1 MRAMRMRTKLLLAL
15 LSVSFGLTAA
25 SLFIIRTNLQH
36 QIRERILSDLNSSVN
51 TFHNLQAQRR
61 RALRHDTALLA
72 DLPSLKAL
80 MTSEDR
86 RTIQDAGS
94 EFWKIS
100 GSDLLALARP
110 GGETIAIY
118 NEGPPLKE
126 QAAAQALQQAIVR
139 IPEPQYVAIGGR
151 LYEVSIQPLY
161 FGPAING
168 TRLGFVVSGYEIN
181 RQVAQEVS
189 QAAAA
194 EVAFVTNGAI
204 VASTLDPTHKA
215 NLLAALRRFDLTSAE
230 GQDTWLGREHF
241 LSASIPLT
249 QDESPAVQLLV
260 LKSYDQASLFLR
272 RLNRLIILL
281 GFFVLLAGGL
291 LAVYIARS
299 VTRPLES
306 LASGAIA
313 FGSGDFSH
321 SLRHDGARE
330 IRDLSLAFDRMRLQ
344 LRQTQQELLE
354 AERLATIGRMASSIS
369 HDLRHHL
376 SAVYANAEFLGYAAP
391 EDKDRI
397 ELLGEIRLAIQ
408 EMTELI
414 ESLLMFSRTGNI
426 LHLHSEF
433 LPVVIERAVA
443 LVRSHPDA
451 AKVEIQIQT
460 VSPLEIY
467 IDSKKIE
474 RAIYNLLLNACQ
486 STARSTPHP
495 LVSIS
500 LLEEEACVRLRIRDN
515 GPGVSESI
523 RLTLFEPFVSE
534 GKQNGTGLG
543 LTLAHSIAQEHFGS
557 VTLEESGPGG
567 TIFSLTIA
575 KNLRHQPYTVQSGA
589 SGADPATR
597 EWPSGPVQTGS
608 RKGLL

>member
-1 MRAMRMRTKLLLAL
+1 
-15 LSVSFGLTAA
+15 
-25 SLFIIRTNLQH
+25 
-36 QIRERILSDLNSSVN
+36 
-51 TFHNLQAQRR
+51 
-61 RALRHDTALLA
+61 
-72 DLPSLKAL
+72 
-80 MTSEDR
+80 MTSEDP

-94 EFWKIS
+94 EFWRIS

-110 GGETIAIY
+110 DGETIAIY

-126 QAAAQALQQAIVR
+126 QAAAQVLQQAIGR
-139 IPEPQYVAIGGR
+139 LPEPQYVTIGGR

-168 TRLGFVVSGYEIN
+168 TRLGFVISGYEIN

-194 EVAFVTNGAI
+194 EVAFFSNGAI

-215 NLLAALRRFDLTSAE
+215 NLLSAFRQFDASAE

-249 QDESPAVQLLV
+249 EDESPAVQLLV
-260 LKSYDQASLFLR
+260 LKSYDQASLFLL

-281 GFFVLLAGGL
+281 GLFVLLGGGL
-291 LAVYIARS
+291 LAVYIAGS
-299 VTRPLES
+299 ITRPLES

-313 FGSGDFSH
+313 FGAGDFSH
-321 SLRHDGARE
+321 SLPLRRDGARE

-376 SAVYANAEFLGYAAP
+376 SAVYANAEFLGYAGP

-414 ESLLMFSRTGNI
+414 ESLLMFSRTGNV
-426 LHLHSEF
+426 LHLNSESMP
-433 LPVVIERAVA
+433 LVVERAVA

-451 AKVEIQIQT
+451 AKVEIQIHA
-460 VSPLEIY
+460 SPSQGFSEIW

-474 RAIYNLLLNACQ
+474 RAIYNLVLNACQ
-486 STARSTPHP
+486 SAARSAPHP

-500 LLEEEACVRLRIRDN
+500 LLEEEAWVRLRIQDN
-515 GPGVSESI
+515 GPGVAESI

-534 GKQNGTGLG
+534 GKQHGTGLG
-543 LTLAHSIAQEHFGS
+543 LTLAHRIAQEHSGG

-567 TIFSLTIA
+567 AIFTFSIA
-575 KNLRHQPYTVQSGA
+575 TNLRRPRYTEPGGA
-589 SGADPATR
+589 SGATAAT
-597 EWPSGPVQTGS
+597 VQTGS
-608 RKGLL
+608 REGLL

>member
-1 MRAMRMRTKLLLAL
+1 MRMRTKLLLAL

-25 SLFIIRTNLQH
+25 SLFIIRTNLEH
-36 QIRERILSDLNSSVN
+36 QIRERILSDLNNSVN

-61 RALRHDTALLA
+61 QALRHDTALLA

-94 EFWKIS
+94 EFWRIS

-110 GGETIAIY
+110 DGETIAVY

-126 QAAAQALQQAIVR
+126 QAAAQALQQAIGR
-139 IPEPQYVAIGGR
+139 IPEPQFVAIGGR

-161 FGPAING
+161 FGPAVNG

-194 EVAFVTNGAI
+194 EVTFFSNGAI

-215 NLLAALRRFDLTSAE
+215 NLLPALRQLDAASAE

-249 QDESPAVQLLV
+249 EDESPAVHLLV

-281 GFFVLLAGGL
+281 GVLVLLGGGL

-299 VTRPLES
+299 ITRPLES
-306 LASGAIA
+306 LASRAVA
-313 FGSGDFSH
+313 FGSGDFGH
-321 SLRHDGARE
+321 SMRHDGARE
-330 IRDLSLAFDRMRLQ
+330 IRDLSVAFDRMRLQ

-354 AERLATIGRMASSIS
+354 TERLATIGRMASSIS

-376 SAVYANAEFLGYAAP
+376 SAVYANAEFLGYAGP
-391 EDKDRI
+391 EDEDRI

-426 LHLHSEF
+426 LHLNSEF
-433 LPVVIERAVA
+433 MPVVVERAVA
-443 LVRSHPDA
+443 LVRSHPAA
-451 AKVEIQIQT
+451 AKVEIQIHASQ
-460 VSPLEIY
+460 SQPPSEIW

-486 STARSTPHP
+486 SAARSTPHP

-500 LLEEEACVRLRIRDN
+500 LLEDEAFVRLRIQDN
-515 GPGVSESI
+515 GPGVAESI

-543 LTLAHSIAQEHFGS
+543 LTLAHRIAQEHSGS

-567 TIFSLTIA
+567 AIFTFSIA
-575 KNLRHQPYTVQSGA
+575 KNLRRSPYSAQSGA
-589 SGADPATR
+589 SQPIAAT
-597 EWPSGPVQTGS
+597 VQTGS
-608 RKGLL
+608 REGLL

>member
-1 MRAMRMRTKLLLAL
+1 MQPIRMRTKLLLAL

-25 SLFIIRTNLQH
+25 SLIIIRTSLQN
-36 QIRERILSDLNSSVN
+36 QIRERILSDLNNSVN

-61 RALRHDTALLA
+61 QALRHDTALLA

-80 MTSEDR
+80 MTSEDP

-94 EFWKIS
+94 EFWRIS

-110 GGETIAIY
+110 DGETIAIY
-118 NEGPPLKE
+118 NEGSPLKE
-126 QAAAQALQQAIVR
+126 QAAAQALQEAIGR
-139 IPEPQYVAIGGR
+139 TPEPQYVTIGGR

-168 TRLGFVVSGYEIN
+168 TRLGFVISGYEIN

-194 EVAFVTNGAI
+194 EVAFFSNGAI
-204 VASTLDPTHKA
+204 VASTLDPSHKA
-215 NLLAALRRFDLTSAE
+215 SLLPALRQLDTASAE
-230 GQDTWLGREHF
+230 GRDTWLGGEHF

-281 GFFVLLAGGL
+281 GLFVLLGGGL
-291 LAVYIARS
+291 LAVYIAGS
-299 VTRPLES
+299 ITQPLES
-306 LASGAIA
+306 LASEAIA
-313 FGSGDFSH
+313 FGAGDFSH
-321 SLRHDGARE
+321 SLRHEGARE

-376 SAVYANAEFLGYAAP
+376 SAVYANAEFLGYAGP

-414 ESLLMFSRTGNI
+414 ESLLMFSRTGNV
-426 LHLHSEF
+426 LHLNSESMP
-433 LPVVIERAVA
+433 LVIERAVA

-451 AKVEIQIQT
+451 AKVEIQIHAFPAQGL
-460 VSPLEIY
+460 SEIW

-474 RAIYNLLLNACQ
+474 RAIYNLVLNACQ
-486 STARSTPHP
+486 STARSTLHP

-500 LLEEEACVRLRIRDN
+500 LLEEEAWVRLRVQDN
-515 GPGVSESI
+515 GPGVAESI

-534 GKQNGTGLG
+534 GKQHGTGLG
-543 LTLAHSIAQEHFGS
+543 LTLAHRIAQEHSGS

-567 TIFSLTIA
+567 TIFTFSIA
-575 KNLRHQPYTVQSGA
+575 KNLRHPRYTEPGGA
-589 SGADPATR
+589 SGATAAT
-597 EWPSGPVQTGS
+597 VQTGS
-608 RKGLL
+608 REGLL

>member
-1 MRAMRMRTKLLLAL
+1 MPAMRMRTKLLLAL

-25 SLFIIRTNLQH
+25 SLFIIRTNLEH
-36 QIRERILSDLNSSVN
+36 QIRERILGDLKSSVN

-61 RALRHDTALLA
+61 QALQHDTALLA

-80 MTSEDR
+80 MTSEDP
-86 RTIQDAGS
+86 RTIRDAGS

-110 GGETIAIY
+110 DGETIAVY
-118 NEGPPLKE
+118 NEGSPLKQE
-126 QAAAQALQQAIVR
+126 TAKPALQEAIAR
-139 IPEPQYVAIGGR
+139 TPEPQYVAIGGR

-181 RQVAQEVS
+181 QHVAQEVS
-189 QAAAA
+189 QAAEA
-194 EVAFVTNGAI
+194 EVAFFTNGAI

-215 NLLAALRRFDLTSAE
+215 NLLQALRQFDLASTE
-230 GQDTWLGREHF
+230 GQDVWLGHEHF

-249 QDESPAVQLLV
+249 GDEAPAIQLLV

-281 GFFVLLAGGL
+281 GIFVLLAGGL

-299 VTRPLES
+299 ITRPLES
-306 LASGAIA
+306 LASEAIA

-330 IRDLSLAFDRMRLQ
+330 ILELSVAFDRMRLR

-376 SAVYANAEFLGYAAP
+376 SAVYANAEFLGYASP
-391 EDKDRI
+391 DSKDRI

-414 ESLLMFSRTGNI
+414 ESLLMFSRTGKI
-426 LHLHSEF
+426 LHLNPEF
-433 LPVVIERAVA
+433 MPLVIERAVA
-443 LVRSHPDA
+443 LVKTHPDA
-451 AKVEIQIQT
+451 AKAEI
-460 VSPLEIY
+460 EIHASSSQLSELW
-467 IDSKKIE
+467 IDGKKIE
-474 RAIYNLLLNACQ
+474 RAIYNLVLNACQ
-486 STARSTPHP
+486 SAARATPHP
-495 LVSIS
+495 LVSIA
-500 LLEEEACVRLRIRDN
+500 LLDDEACVRLRIQDN
-515 GPGVSESI
+515 GPGVAESI

-543 LTLAHSIAQEHFGS
+543 LTLAQRIAQEHAGN

-567 TIFSLTIA
+567 TIFTLTIA
-575 KNLRHQPYTVQSGA
+575 KNLRHPQGTVHRNA
-589 SGADPATR
+589 SGA
-597 EWPSGPVQTGS
+597 EWPQRPVQTGS
-608 RKGLL
+608 REGLL